1 MPSTILYVP
10 LFAIAVV
17 AAVLVASQA
26 HGLARHDVE
35 QPAYDVIESQSEY
48 EIRSYNPHII
58 AQVTVDGP
66 HRSASNRGFRL
77 LADYIFGNNTAAAGE
92 AQKIEMTAPVLQQA
106 ASQEIEMTAPVLQ
119 TATEADRFEVA
130 FIMPSE
136 FTMDTLP
143 TPNNDQVNLEEVPGR
158 TMAVLSFSGTTP
170 ERVIAEKTDALLES
184 LESDGVEVVGAP
196 VLARFDPPWTL
207 PHRRLNEVMVEVAL
221 SSTVE

>member
-1 MPSTILYVP
+1 MANNDEVIR
-10 LFAIAVV
+10 IE
-17 AAVLVASQA
+17 
-26 HGLARHDVE
+26 GLGKRYDLGEIHHD
-35 QPAYDVIESQSEY
+35 
-48 EIRSYNPHII
+48 
-58 AQVTVDGP
+58 
-66 HRSASNRGFRL
+66 L
-77 LADYIFGNNTAAAGE
+77 LAEKMMAGLRGAASRVKLLLRRAAAGE

-119 TATEADRFEVA
+119 TATEADQFEVA

-143 TPNNDQVNLEEVPGR
+143 KPNNEQVDLAEVPGR

-170 ERVIAEKTDALLES
+170 ERVIVEKTDALLAL
-184 LESDGVEVVGAP
+184 LEADNVEVVSAP